1 MIKTSLKK
9 LQFIS
14 ALIIL
19 CLISPRLVFAQ
30 KIIKG
35 TIIDSYTGQTIPYA
49 SITVKKESS
58 ISWKDGSF
66 LFELENFNAEDS
78 LFVQCLGFETF
89 KTSLKDYSKN
99 NDKEIRLTPKVFS
112 LNEVIVSAHK
122 TKRTKIKTFGVYKR
136 KPSDG
141 WATAKYKEQIALY
154 ISNEKREN
162 GIIQNLKFYI
172 KKSGTP
178 NKEFR
183 VHLYALDQTKNNP
196 GMELLPEAIYA
207 SGTTGNEWIIID
219 VSKYQ
224 IKYPPEGFFIAF
236 EALPDSPNDT
246 YITYKKMKFKSP
258 PKNVEFGATY
268 EKPKDNLT
276 WHFTKFSNDT
286 NYKWRRTRKP
296 AKDEIY
302 IHPMMAA
309 DILIYK

>member
-1 MIKTSLKK
+1 M
-9 LQFIS
+9 
-14 ALIIL
+14 
-19 CLISPRLVFAQ
+19 ISPRFVFAQ

-35 TIIDSYTGQTIPYA
+35 TIIDSSTGQTIPYA
-49 SITVKKESS
+49 SITVKNKSS

-66 LFELENFNAEDS
+66 LFELGSFNNEDS
-78 LFVQCLGFETF
+78 LFVQCLGFEPF
-89 KTSLKDYSKN
+89 KTSLTNYYKN
-99 NDKEIRLTPKVFS
+99 NDKEIKLTPKVFS
-112 LNEVIVSAHK
+112 LNEVIVFAHNPQK
-122 TKRTKIKTFGVYKR
+122 TKIKTLGIYKR

-154 ISNEKREN
+154 ISNEKREK
-162 GIIQNLKFYI
+162 GIIQKLKFYI

-196 GMELLPEAIYA
+196 GTELLPEAIYA
-207 SGTTGNEWIIID
+207 SGTTGDEWIIID

-246 YITYKKMKFKSP
+246 YISYKKMKFKSP
-258 PKNVEFGATY
+258 PKNVEFGETY

-276 WHFTKFSNDT
+276 WSYVKFTNDKD
-286 NYKWRRTRKP
+286 YEWKREREP
-296 AKDEIY
+296 AKDEING
-302 IHPMMAA
+302 HPMMAA